1 MTTFAEMLPS
11 PPSHPVPSLLL
22 LPLQSYPPHYKNMG
36 TAASLSLE
44 LMPQNLW
51 HPSPSWRS
59 PTFSPAT

>member
-44 LMPQNLW
+44 LMP
-51 HPSPSWRS
+51 
-59 PTFSPAT
+59 